1 MNKNIK
7 VLGIAIVAA
16 VAAFIVLLLSG
27 LGKTSLVDI
36 NGDIQTF
43 TTVNLGVNEFG
54 ILMIVVV
61 LVSVLIS
68 GLALNTIDKN

>member
-7 VLGIAIVAA
+7 VLGMAIVAA

-27 LGKTSLVDI
+27 LGTTSLADI
-36 NGDIQTF
+36 NNNIQTF

-54 ILMIVVV
+54 ILMIAVV

-68 GLALNTIDKN
+68 GLALNAIDKN

>member
-27 LGKTSLVDI
+27 LGTTSLADI

-54 ILMIVVV
+54 ILMIVGV